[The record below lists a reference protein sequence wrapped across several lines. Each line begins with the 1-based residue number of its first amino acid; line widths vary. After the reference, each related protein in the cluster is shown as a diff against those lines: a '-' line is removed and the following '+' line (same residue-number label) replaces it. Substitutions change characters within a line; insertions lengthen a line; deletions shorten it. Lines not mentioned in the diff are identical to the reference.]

1 MEVQLQSVLLQ
12 QDNICGITDMY
23 YHDAF
28 GRLTFN
34 GYFNLIYI
42 AKRKKYTNLTGITL
56 KIRLRGFKKLI
67 LMHDKD
73 DIQEIEL
80 DGENEKEY
88 VVPFPYDKYD
98 DGVFA
103 FALIVEDR
111 LKWVLEGMYWGEVDE
126 KSFRKVN
133 IGIDICTY
141 KREGYVFQN
150 LRRLFENIFTQP
162 ELEVSHH
169 SHIFLIDNGRSLC
182 NGRRVNELAAK
193 MKDKIDIIQNMN
205 AGGAGG
211 FTRGMIEIMNRKEK
225 EGYSHVLLM
234 DDDAIIQPDLLVRLY
249 GFLTVLK
256 EEWKDMTVGGTLL
269 RQENQR
275 YSFSAGEWWEKGKTT
290 PNQYYNFD
298 LTYYE
303 SGVDH
308 FVLEA
313 ANEHKLYSGWWCCCY
328 SLNVVREDNLPFQF
342 FVHHDDIEYGIRNRD
357 VGITFL
363 NGICVWHRDVRGA
376 MPGIMSYYDMRNFLI
391 EMVLQKN
398 SLFLIM
404 KHTIRKMAGM
414 LLRYRYKDTKLT
426 CEGVLDFLKGPKWIW
441 ELNPEEMNTELA
453 KLADKLSYIDEFRE
467 GPVPLV
473 KAGDPIKDYQ
483 KHDEVVIWDKQSER
497 AILVKK
503 DLIQTIICMGY
514 ILEALCCLLFKYR
527 KAAKEYRR
535 DIGKYT
541 TKEAW
546 EKYLGLGEN
555 VREKEE
561 LKAEPK
567 TERKVKQKEEWKA
580 KWK

>member
-67 LMHDKD
+67 LMHNKD

-88 VVPFPYDKYD
+88 VIPFPYDKYD

-103 FALIVEDR
+103 FALIVENR
-111 LKWVLEGMYWGEVDE
+111 LKWVLEGMYWGEVE
-126 KSFRKVN
+126 EESFRKVN

-150 LRRLFENIFTQP
+150 LKRLYEHIFTQP
-162 ELEVSHH
+162 QLEVSHH
-169 SHIFLIDNGRSLC
+169 SHIFLIDNGRTLC
-182 NGRRVNELAAK
+182 NGKRVNELAKK
-193 MKDKIDIIQNMN
+193 MEDKLDIIQNMN
-205 AGGAGG
+205 SGGAGG
-211 FTRGMIEIMNRKEK
+211 FTRGMLEVMDRKEK
-225 EGYSHVLLM
+225 DGYSHILLM
-234 DDDAIIQPDLLVRLY
+234 DDDAVVQPDLLVRLY

-256 EEWKDMTVGGTLL
+256 EEWKDMTVGGMLL
-269 RQENQR
+269 RLENQR
-275 YSFSAGEWWEKGKTT
+275 YSFSAGEWWEKGRST
-290 PNQYYNFD
+290 PNQYYKFD

-303 SGVDH
+303 SAVDH
-308 FVLEA
+308 FVLEP

-363 NGICVWHRDVRGA
+363 NGVCVWHKDVQNA
-376 MPGIMSYYDMRNFLI
+376 MPGVMSYYDMRNLLV
-391 EMVLQKN
+391 EMALQKN
-398 SLFLIM
+398 SLIVAM
-404 KHTIRKMAGM
+404 KNTIRKMAGM
-414 LLRYRYKDTKLT
+414 ILRYRYKDTKMT
-426 CEGVLDFLKGPKWIW
+426 CKGVKDFLKGPQWFW
-441 ELNPEEMNTELA
+441 ELNPEKMNTELSEEA
-453 KLADKLSYIDEFRE
+453 EKLSYIDEYRE
-467 GPVPLV
+467 RDIPFV
-473 KAGDPIKDYQ
+473 KAGDRVEDYLR
-483 KHDEVVIWDKQSER
+483 HEEVVIWDKKSER
-497 AILVKK
+497 AILVKRNF
-503 DLIQTIICMGY
+503 IEFIICMGY
-514 ILEALCCLLFKYR
+514 SLEALLYLLLRYGKTARELR
-527 KAAKEYRR
+527 KE
-535 DIGKYT
+535 IGKYT

-546 EKYLGLGEN
+546 EKYLRLGEN
-555 VREKEE
+555 GEE
-561 LKAEPK
+561 KAEEK
-567 TERKVKQKEEWKA
+567 AGEKVKQRARRK
-580 KWK
+580 

>member
-150 LRRLFENIFTQP
+150 LRRLYENIFTQP

-225 EGYSHVLLM
+225 EG
-234 DDDAIIQPDLLVRLY
+234 
-249 GFLTVLK
+249 
-256 EEWKDMTVGGTLL
+256 
-269 RQENQR
+269 
-275 YSFSAGEWWEKGKTT
+275 
-290 PNQYYNFD
+290 
-298 LTYYE
+298 
-303 SGVDH
+303 
-308 FVLEA
+308 
-313 ANEHKLYSGWWCCCY
+313 
-328 SLNVVREDNLPFQF
+328 
-342 FVHHDDIEYGIRNRD
+342 
-357 VGITFL
+357 
-363 NGICVWHRDVRGA
+363 
-376 MPGIMSYYDMRNFLI
+376 
-391 EMVLQKN
+391 
-398 SLFLIM
+398 
-404 KHTIRKMAGM
+404 
-414 LLRYRYKDTKLT
+414 
-426 CEGVLDFLKGPKWIW
+426 
-441 ELNPEEMNTELA
+441 
-453 KLADKLSYIDEFRE
+453 
-467 GPVPLV
+467 
-473 KAGDPIKDYQ
+473 
-483 KHDEVVIWDKQSER
+483 
-497 AILVKK
+497 
-503 DLIQTIICMGY
+503 
-514 ILEALCCLLFKYR
+514 
-527 KAAKEYRR
+527 
-535 DIGKYT
+535 
-541 TKEAW
+541 
-546 EKYLGLGEN
+546 
-555 VREKEE
+555 
-561 LKAEPK
+561 
-567 TERKVKQKEEWKA
+567 
-580 KWK
+580 